1 MADDTQNQTAAI
13 QSRLAPVAG
22 DRLAGGRVGATGAVT
37 LVLETGGMDA
47 AARDALEQAVR
58 SALADM
64 GVDELRVAHMAER
77 SAQPPAPRGPR
88 LIAVGSG
95 KGGVGKSTLS
105 ANLAVALARKGR
117 KVGLV
122 DADIYGP
129 SQPRLLAAEGMTPT
143 AREKQLIPVQTAFG
157 VKMLSMGQL
166 VEAGKAIAW
175 RGPMA
180 AGALTQLMEADWGDI
195 DDLVIDLPPGTGDVQ
210 LTMIQKFKP
219 AGAVIVSTPQDLAL
233 IDATRAI
240 AFFEKADVPVLG
252 VVENMAGYVCP
263 HCGEASDPFG
273 TGGAEAEAKRLG
285 YPFLGR
291 IPLAIDIRTASDA
304 GQPPAAG
311 EGAIADSFA
320 ALADR
325 LLEGV
330 R

>member
-22 DRLAGGRVGATGAVT
+22 DRLAGVRVGATGAVT

-58 SALADM
+58 GALADM
-64 GVDELRVAHMAER
+64 GVEELRVAHMAER
-77 SAQPPAPRGPR
+77 SAQAPTPKGPR

-195 DDLVIDLPPGTGDVQ
+195 DDLVIDLRRGCPPDRILHQWSVFTEA
-210 LTMIQKFKP
+210 KFSKHLP
-219 AGAVIVSTPQDLAL
+219 IFPSRIVTPE
-233 IDATRAI
+233 TRAASSI
-240 AFFEKADVPVLG
+240 PVFVFQCTPLLRKAFL
-252 VVENMAGYVCP
+252 
-263 HCGEASDPFG
+263 
-273 TGGAEAEAKRLG
+273 
-285 YPFLGR
+285 
-291 IPLAIDIRTASDA
+291 
-304 GQPPAAG
+304 
-311 EGAIADSFA
+311 
-320 ALADR
+320 
-325 LLEGV
+325 
-330 R
+330 